1 MHFLLYITQGVK
13 LSSEDKIMALSL
25 YKESCNGYELLQQL
39 FTLPSSRTLR
49 RLLQKVPIHAGINNV
64 IFSHLSHR
72 ETLMK
77 DANDKVCILMW
88 DEISLQ
94 PHLQYDI
101 VKDKIIGFEDWG
113 RKRTQKIADHALVF
127 MLRGIKTGWKL
138 PLSYNFCKST
148 TKTPQLIRC
157 IKEII
162 KEITQAG
169 FIVVATVCDQ
179 GASNV
184 AALKQLLQDTRI
196 NCLKTNEQFGK

>member
-1 MHFLLYITQGVK
+1 
-13 LSSEDKIMALSL
+13 MALSL
-25 YKESCNGYELLQQL
+25 YKESCNGYRLLQQL

-64 IFSHLSHR
+64 IFSHLSHQ

-77 DANDKVCILMW
+77 DANDKLCILMW

-101 VKDKIIGFEDWG
+101 INNKIIGFEDWG
-113 RKRTQKIADHALVF
+113 HKRTQRMADHALVF

-196 NCLKTNEQFGK
+196 NYLKTNEQFGK